1 MPELRTSPSITHTVM
16 SRTGRAIGDTGSSLV
31 FRERWSSVWQVSSSP
46 DDCDVMLIQFS
57 SSKLERKKAAET
69 RRCIGGDRTG
79 SESRGEKYRRR
90 REV

>member
-1 MPELRTSPSITHTVM
+1 M

-57 SSKLERKKAAET
+57 EFQVGEEES
-69 RRCIGGDRTG
+69 CGDT
-79 SESRGEKYRRR
+79 EVYRRGSDR
-90 REV
+90 VGVSGGEVQTGGVKSS